1 VTGVIPVL
9 FREIGRMAF
18 ECSIT
23 EESGRTIS
31 FRPVNVEDVHILH
44 EWMHQ
49 KHIYPFWK
57 LNLPLEEIKVWVKN
71 SISSRHKRVF
81 MGYLNDE
88 PVCYVIGYDVR
99 QDPIKHYYSIEP
111 RDMGMHLLIGPR
123 QLLNKEDGETIIRA
137 MTLFLFEKFGANRM
151 IGEPDYRNRI
161 VIPILKKLGANV
173 IKEIQI
179 NEKKAKLILANR
191 DDFHKNIG
199 DSKIT
204 SSFQLVHS
212 PAYEWERFDEAIYH
226 G

>member
-1 VTGVIPVL
+1 
-9 FREIGRMAF
+9 MAF

-31 FRPVNVEDVHILH
+31 FRPVNEEDVPILH

-57 LNLPLEEIKVWVKN
+57 LNLPIEEIKVWVKN

-99 QDPIKHYYSIEP
+99 QDPIRHYYSIKP

-123 QLLNKEDGETIIRA
+123 RLLNKEDGETIIRA

-173 IKEIQI
+173 VKEIQI
-179 NEKKAKLILANR
+179 NQKRAKLVIANR
-191 DDFHKNIG
+191 NDFHQNIG
-199 DSKIT
+199 DSNIT
-204 SSFQLVHS
+204 SSFHLLNSSDH
-212 PAYEWERFDEAIYH
+212 EWEVFNEAIKH
-226 G
+226 GSS

>member
-1 VTGVIPVL
+1 
-9 FREIGRMAF
+9 MAF

-31 FRPVNVEDVHILH
+31 FRPVNEDDVPILH
-44 EWMHQ
+44 KWMHQ

-81 MGYLNDE
+81 MGYLNKE

-99 QDPIKHYYSIEP
+99 QDPIRHFYSIEP

-123 QLLNKEDGETIIRA
+123 RLLNKEDGETIIRA
-137 MTLFLFEKFGANRM
+137 MTLFLFEKFGANRI
-151 IGEPDYRNRI
+151 IGEPDGRNRI

-173 IKEIQI
+173 VKDIQI
-179 NEKKAKLILANR
+179 NEKRAKLVIANR
-191 DDFHKNIG
+191 NDFHQNIS
-199 DSKIT
+199 DSNIT
-204 SSFQLVHS
+204 SSFHLLNS
-212 PAYEWERFDEAIYH
+212 PDHEWEVFNEAVKH
-226 G
+226 GAS

>member
-1 VTGVIPVL
+1 
-9 FREIGRMAF
+9 MAF

-23 EESGRTIS
+23 EESGRIIS
-31 FRPVNVEDVHILH
+31 FRPVIEEDVPILH

-57 LNLPLEEIKVWVKN
+57 LNLPLEEIRVWVKN
-71 SISSRHKRVF
+71 SISSPHKRVF

-99 QDPIKHYYSIEP
+99 QDPIRHFYSNEP

-123 QLLNKEDGETIIRA
+123 RLLNKEDGETIIRA
-137 MTLFLFEKFGANRM
+137 MTLFLFEKFGANRL

-173 IKEIQI
+173 VKEIQM
-179 NEKKAKLILANR
+179 NEKRAKLVIANR
-191 DDFHKNIG
+191 NEFHQNIN
-199 DSKIT
+199 DSTIT
-204 SSFQLVHS
+204 LSFQLLNS
-212 PAYEWERFDEAIYH
+212 PDDEWEIFNEAVKH
-226 G
+226 GSS